1 MTFFILLI
9 CDTLSQFYSIT
20 SLVLFTKNNNKL
32 WNEKKVFFL
41 FMVASAYRVILKEV
55 ENRVDTIA
63 FLGTH
68 VCLNNPC

>member
-1 MTFFILLI
+1 M
-9 CDTLSQFYSIT
+9 
-20 SLVLFTKNNNKL
+20 K
-32 WNEKKVFFL
+32 KKVFFL